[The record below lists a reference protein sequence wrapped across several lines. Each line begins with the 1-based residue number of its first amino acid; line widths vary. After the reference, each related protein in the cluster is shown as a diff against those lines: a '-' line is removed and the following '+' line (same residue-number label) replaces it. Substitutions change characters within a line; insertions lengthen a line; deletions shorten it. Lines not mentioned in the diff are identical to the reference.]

1 MKAIVKVLAASAV
14 LAFQLV
20 SHAAQAEAPAIAPNS
35 AGASADNS
43 NVVTDPMKAAM
54 QAEMERQ
61 LYLGM
66 VAVREYCKTTDAENA
81 KTYDASWDK
90 TTETA
95 PAELK
100 AGASAQEFVAKVAE
114 KAKEYQALV
123 VHPDKAAELQGAC
136 ASMLAGK

>member
-1 MKAIVKVLAASAV
+1 MNAIVKIFAAGAV
-14 LAFQLV
+14 LAFQLA
-20 SHAAQAEAPAIAPNS
+20 SHTAQAEDAPAAPN
-35 AGASADNS
+35 NS
-43 NVVTDPMKAAM
+43 DVMKKTM
-54 QAEMERQ
+54 QVAIKQQ

-81 KTYDASWDK
+81 KAYDASWDK